1 MLQKITFLTVLK
13 LEHACFARLT
23 SHGDSAL
30 VFTLRVWC
38 NSADFWN
45 VKFDLT
51 ESIKNEFDK
60 NNIEIPFPQLD
71 VHLDK

>member
-1 MLQKITFLTVLK
+1 MLQKITFLTFLK
-13 LEHACFARLT
+13 LEHACFSRLT

-30 VFTLRVWC
+30 VFALKVWC
-38 NSADFWN
+38 NSADFRN